1 MLTWI
6 CAKTNKDDPSFE
18 GMKGQFPKLEKA
30 VNFSLNEANNN
41 INKLK
46 GISNQIKKGIENLD
60 VSDTFKQK
68 SSEQSESIIK
78 KVDEMEKKHKN
89 NCEVYEKTVKY
100 YGYKDKD
107 KFYTQNEL
115 FFKML
120 VEFFNEVNKAMPK
133 LDVKKILTDS
143 NRSVGKKVDQN
154 MLMNNLMSQLKAR
167 VQGQKS

>member
-1 MLTWI
+1 MILL
-6 CAKTNKDDPSFE
+6 NK
-18 GMKGQFPKLEKA
+18 K
-30 VNFSLNEANNN
+30 VLNKVKE
-41 INKLK
+41 
-46 GISNQIKKGIENLD
+46 
-60 VSDTFKQK
+60 
-68 SSEQSESIIK
+68 IK

-89 NCEVYEKTVKY
+89 NCEIYEKTVKY

-120 VEFFNEVNKAMPK
+120 VEFFNNVNKAMPK
-133 LDVKKILTDS
+133 LDIKKILTDS